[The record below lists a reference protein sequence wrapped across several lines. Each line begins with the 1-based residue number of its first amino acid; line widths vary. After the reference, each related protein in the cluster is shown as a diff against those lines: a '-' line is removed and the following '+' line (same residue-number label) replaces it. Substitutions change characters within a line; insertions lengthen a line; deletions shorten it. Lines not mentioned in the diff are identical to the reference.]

1 MKKELF
7 TNYAD
12 TNRRVCVTCPFLNLC
27 STRIRTRCK
36 DLVEC
41 GCEIAKITYECQ
53 TTKREPATDS
63 AYNFLRRNYAL
74 FMNAERSYYNMLLT
88 PHSSAVAQEG
98 LNFRRALRAF
108 YSAFS
113 LFIVE
118 PLHDIERANKKNDT
132 SEV

>member
-12 TNRRVCVTCPFLNLC
+12 LNKHVCAVCPFLHLC

-41 GCEIAKITYECQ
+41 GCEIAKISYDFENAE
-53 TTKREPATDS
+53 REPATDS

-74 FMNAERSYYNMLLT
+74 FMNAEQNYYNVVLT
-88 PHSSAVAQEG
+88 PHSNDVAQDG
-98 LNFRRALRAF
+98 LNFRRALHSF

-113 LFIVE
+113 LFVAE
-118 PLHDIERANKKNDT
+118 PLRDIERMNT
-132 SEV
+132 SDKPEEK